1 MKTLVTYDS
10 VYGNTEIVARAIAA
24 ALPGEVEVQ
33 RVGQVQIGG
42 LETIDLLVIGS
53 PTHGAM
59 PTEAAQALV
68 DRIGPPPREGSR
80 VATFD
85 TRLTWPFLER
95 WGGFAASKMAEA
107 LEGKGWMIIGEPGG
121 FFVRGLKKGPL
132 KKGEV
137 ERASAWAKALVE
149 DGQKGNGDWGNRC

>member
-1 MKTLVTYDS
+1 MKTLVAYDS
-10 VYGNTEIVARAIAA
+10 VYGNTEIVARAIGDAI
-24 ALPGEVEVQ
+24 PGEVQVL
-33 RVGQVQIGG
+33 RVGQVNTD
-42 LETIDLLVIGS
+42 EFKSVDLLIIGS

-59 PTEAAQALV
+59 PTDAAQSLV
-68 DRIGPPPREGSR
+68 DRIGPPSREGTR

-95 WGGFAASKMAEA
+95 WGGFAAPKMAEA
-107 LEGKGWMIIGEPGG
+107 LANKGWTLAGEPGG

-137 ERASAWAKALVE
+137 ERAVVWAQGLV
-149 DGQKGNGDWGNRC
+149 GGA

>member
-1 MKTLVTYDS
+1 MKTLVAYDS
-10 VYGNTEIVARAIAA
+10 VYGNTETVAKTIAA
-24 ALPGEVEVQ
+24 ALPGEVVVQ
-33 RVGQVQIGG
+33 RVGQVQAAD

-68 DRIGPPPREGSR
+68 DRIGPPPHEGIV

-95 WGGFAASKMAEA
+95 WGGFAAPKMADA
-107 LEGKGWMIIGEPGG
+107 LKGKGWTVAGEPGG

-132 KKGEV
+132 KKGEG
-137 ERASAWAKALVE
+137 ERASAWAKSLV
-149 DGQKGNGDWGNRC
+149 GNG

>member
-1 MKTLVTYDS
+1 MNTLVTYDS

-33 RVGQVQIGG
+33 RVTQVQVGVLG
-42 LETIDLLVIGS
+42 TIDLLVLGS

-59 PTEAAQALV
+59 PTEATQALV
-68 DRIGPPPREGSR
+68 NKIGPPRHEGAR

-95 WGGFAASKMAEA
+95 WGGFAAPKMAEA
-107 LEGKGWMIIGEPGG
+107 LEGKGWTIAGEPGG

-137 ERASAWAKALVE
+137 ERASAWAKSLV
-149 DGQKGNGDWGNRC
+149 GNG

>member
-33 RVGQVQIGG
+33 RVGQVQTSA
-42 LETIDLLVIGS
+42 LETLGLLVIGS

-68 DRIGPPPREGSR
+68 DRIGPPPREGAR

-95 WGGFAASKMAEA
+95 WGGFAAPKMAEA
-107 LEGKGWMIIGEPGG
+107 LEGKGWTVAGEPGG

-137 ERASAWAKALVE
+137 ERASSWAKALV
-149 DGQKGNGDWGNRC
+149 GNG

>member
-1 MKTLVTYDS
+1 MNTLVAYDS

-24 ALPGEVEVQ
+24 ALPGKVTVQ
-33 RVGQVQIGG
+33 QVGQVQVSELGA
-42 LETIDLLVIGS
+42 LDLLLIGS

-68 DRIGPPPREGSR
+68 DRIGPPSREGAMA
-80 VATFD
+80 ATFD

-95 WGGFAASKMAEA
+95 WGGFAAPKMAEA
-107 LEGKGWMIIGEPGG
+107 LEDKGWILAGEPGG

-137 ERASAWAKALVE
+137 ERATAWAKALVE
-149 DGQKGNGDWGNRC
+149 DEQIG

>member
-1 MKTLVTYDS
+1 METLVAYDS
-10 VYGNTEIVARAIAA
+10 LYGNTEIVAKAIAA

-33 RVGQVQIGG
+33 RVGKVQVGE

-59 PTEAAQALV
+59 PTDAAQALV
-68 DRIGPPPREGSR
+68 NRIGPPLREGAR
-80 VATFD
+80 MATFD

-95 WGGFAASKMAEA
+95 WGGFAAPKMAEA
-107 LEGKGWMIIGEPGG
+107 LEGKGWTVAGEPGG

-137 ERASAWAKALVE
+137 ERASAWAKSLV
-149 DGQKGNGDWGNRC
+149 GNG